1 MPKPT
6 KLSVLDRHLWSIDT
20 LPWTE
25 DQLQMA
31 IAETLRKREKLGGF
45 TFAADQNGLRT
56 SKRQAMKAKMAG
68 MTPGEADLRFYLK
81 DGRLGMIELKTSKG
95 TVSKVQKD
103 RHYLLKTLGHDVRVV
118 RAGCPQEAIDKTL
131 AILDEWIS

>member
-6 KLSVLDRHLWSIDT
+6 KLSILDRHLWSIDT

-81 DGRLGMIELKTSKG
+81 DGRLG
-95 TVSKVQKD
+95 
-103 RHYLLKTLGHDVRVV
+103 
-118 RAGCPQEAIDKTL
+118 
-131 AILDEWIS
+131 